1 MKTMQYVLVAAV
13 LAAVAG
19 CSSSSGQVE
28 PDRVPPASSPGPSL
42 VVERFLQAANAN
54 DLQTMMDLFGTA
66 NRTIVQIDGQARA
79 ERRMHVL
86 ATLLHH
92 DDYAILSQEG
102 VAGRLSE
109 ATRLQVQ
116 LVRDGTSVVVPH
128 LVVRRQGGGWVIE
141 KIDVEKLTQSS

>member
-1 MKTMQYVLVAAV
+1 MKTMKLVLVAAV
-13 LAAVAG
+13 LAGMAG
-19 CSSSSGQVE
+19 CSSTEVE

-42 VVERFLQAANAN
+42 TVERFLQAANGN
-54 DLQTMMDLFGTA
+54 DLNTMMELFGTA
-66 NRTIVQIDGQARA
+66 DRTIVQIDGQSRA

-92 DDYAILSQEG
+92 DDFAILSQEG

-116 LVRDGTSVVVPH
+116 LTRDGKTVVVPH
-128 LVVRRQGGGWVIE
+128 LVVRKRGGGWVIE
-141 KIDVEKLTQSS
+141 KIDVEKLTQGS